1 MPVTSSSHLRGLCG
15 MGGPRTVVA
24 GSSEAAQKAVRVRR
38 GGARVGQVGGLP
50 TTVGVALGSG
60 GGEQDSSEN

>member
-1 MPVTSSSHLRGLCG
+1 MPVSGASHLRGLCG

-38 GGARVGQVGGLP
+38 GWSGGEGVANK
-50 TTVGVALGSG
+50 VGVTQSRGGRESG
-60 GGEQDSSEN
+60 